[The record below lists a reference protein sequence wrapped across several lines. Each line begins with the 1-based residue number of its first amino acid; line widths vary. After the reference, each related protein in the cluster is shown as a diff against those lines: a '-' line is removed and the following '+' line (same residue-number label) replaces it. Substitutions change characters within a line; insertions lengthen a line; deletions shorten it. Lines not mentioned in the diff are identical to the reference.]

1 MMAAIV
7 WAVPVPDTGQTECYD
22 VAGKVITCPS
32 PGQPLYGQD
41 ANYIINPMSYTKL
54 DSSGNPLPDS
64 AAAWSMVKDN
74 VTGLIWEMKTNK
86 DGFENYNDPHDADNT
101 YTWYDSNPATNGGNA
116 GGWGDG
122 KNTENFIKALNDAR
136 YGGYSDWRMP
146 TLKELT
152 YIVNCSIPYPG
163 PTITTDYFPNTVSF
177 FYWSS
182 TAGADDTNYAWG
194 VPFYYGNVNLKD
206 KGYSYYVRAV
216 RGGQSGAMGDLVIG
230 SFDSWGGASI
240 ENADILD
247 NYTDNSD
254 GTVTD
259 TSTGLMW
266 QQTASSNGMTWE
278 LSLAYCE
285 GLNLGGHTDW
295 RLPTI
300 KELLSLVDYSRYNPA
315 INTTYFPNTVSSFY
329 WSSTTFAFGTDGAWG
344 VGFYYGHDHMNNK
357 NNSYYVR
364 AVRGGQPGSLG
375 NLVISPLI
383 RAVTKDAGST
393 TFSVSNTGAGAMPWT
408 AAVTSGGDWLSIT
421 SGASGTNAGA
431 ITCAYTAYTGTALRT
446 GTIRVTAASADG
458 SPKDVTVTQ
467 GANTTACTATID
479 SNYSLHIPL
488 ISHLNPQSNTP
499 SYSADFAYKY
509 DPAFPTMILFRL
521 TNHAI
526 QSEVFS
532 CKAATLSNDLMIH
545 IPDVLM
551 PDGITRMWVD
561 LVYNASLSTNGNVY
575 FHVSNYGVISK

>member
-1 MMAAIV
+1 MSEKEKLYEQNKGTGILYHVFDDGCNCMGCTGAGHRPDGMLRCCRKGHHLPIPRTTAV
-7 WAVPVPDTGQTECYD
+7 WSGCQLHHQSDVLHQTRQQRE
-22 VAGKVITCPS
+22 
-32 PGQPLYGQD
+32 
-41 ANYIINPMSYTKL
+41 
-54 DSSGNPLPDS
+54 PLPDS

-136 YGGYSDWRMP
+136 YGGFRDWRMP

-259 TSTGLMW
+259 TSTGL
-266 QQTASSNGMTWE
+266 
-278 LSLAYCE
+278 
-285 GLNLGGHTDW
+285 
-295 RLPTI
+295 I
-300 KELLSLVDYSRYNPA
+300 
-315 INTTYFPNTVSSFY
+315 
-329 WSSTTFAFGTDGAWG
+329 
-344 VGFYYGHDHMNNK
+344 
-357 NNSYYVR
+357 SY
-364 AVRGGQPGSLG
+364 
-375 NLVISPLI
+375 
-383 RAVTKDAGST
+383 
-393 TFSVSNTGAGAMPWT
+393 
-408 AAVTSGGDWLSIT
+408 
-421 SGASGTNAGA
+421 
-431 ITCAYTAYTGTALRT
+431 
-446 GTIRVTAASADG
+446 
-458 SPKDVTVTQ
+458 
-467 GANTTACTATID
+467 
-479 SNYSLHIPL
+479 
-488 ISHLNPQSNTP
+488 
-499 SYSADFAYKY
+499 
-509 DPAFPTMILFRL
+509 
-521 TNHAI
+521 
-526 QSEVFS
+526 
-532 CKAATLSNDLMIH
+532 
-545 IPDVLM
+545 
-551 PDGITRMWVD
+551 
-561 LVYNASLSTNGNVY
+561 
-575 FHVSNYGVISK
+575 